1 MNLSYLKKKV
11 QFTFPKILK
20 TSSTVQ
26 VKVRLGRFQLNGGIN
41 HRDIVPQT
49 KEVVL
54 HPWRLDARLH
64 RFSSSSLIV
73 TSFASYQL
81 VSLTSIKLNYF
92 VIQRIGKK
100 YYKAGVVLLE

>member
-1 MNLSYLKKKV
+1 MNPGGASASSVFRLSLTFAPRMNLSYLKKKV
-11 QFTFPKILK
+11 QFTFLKILK

-54 HPWRLDARLH
+54 HNRGDLMLG
-64 RFSSSSLIV
+64 F
-73 TSFASYQL
+73 TAS
-81 VSLTSIKLNYF
+81 
-92 VIQRIGKK
+92 
-100 YYKAGVVLLE
+100 VLLPL

>member
-11 QFTFPKILK
+11 QFTFLKILK

-54 HPWRLDARLH
+54 HSVEIWR
-64 RFSSSSLIV
+64 
-73 TSFASYQL
+73 TASPLQFFFPYSNFFCFVP
-81 VSLTSIKLNYF
+81 VSKLN
-92 VIQRIGKK
+92 K
-100 YYKAGVVLLE
+100 YQTELFRDPKNRKEIL